1 MIKMAIILR
10 ACLPCLCWFIAGAA
24 WANVSVSNTFSDHM
38 VLQRD
43 QPIPI
48 WGKAAA
54 GEKVSVTLGSQSQ
67 SATTAANGQWKAQFD
82 PMPAQG
88 PLTLVMKGN
97 NTVTVTDVYL
107 GDVWQAA
114 GQSNMDTRLSFYPDL
129 ADSVRKANDPLL
141 RYFTTRQPGQTVGGQ
156 NPWLP
161 VSPATAGDL
170 SATGY
175 FFGKEI
181 RRTSGVAVGLVV
193 TAVGGTTITQWMDPA
208 TLAANPSIANADK
221 GEMWNTWVTPV
232 VGYGIKGTVWIQGE
246 QNCNAA
252 DAPLYGDRFALLIQG
267 WRKAWGQGDFPFYF
281 GQLSS
286 TSGTPAP
293 DEISHV
299 AQVREGQRMGLRQPK
314 TAMTVN
320 FDIGA
325 GDWHF
330 PNKPE
335 AGRRLSLAA
344 RALSYGEKNLPY
356 SGPMLLSKS
365 ILGNQVKLRFAHAE
379 GGLVAKGGKLAGF
392 AIASASGN
400 WMWGD
405 AVIRGDSVIVSH
417 ASIPN
422 PTKVRYAWSNRPEA
436 SLLNQAG
443 LPASPFTTESPEL
456 PVGIEA
462 VERNS
467 IRRKGIVPDHV
478 SADVL
483 GRTYNP
489 IRKGRT
495 VHR

>member
-1 MIKMAIILR
+1 MIKMAMVFR
-10 ACLPCLCWFIAGAA
+10 ACLPCLCCFIAGAA
-24 WANVSVSNTFSDHM
+24 WANVSVTKTFSDHM

-43 QPIPI
+43 QPFPI

-54 GEKVSVTLGSQSQ
+54 GEKVSVTLGNRSQ
-67 SATTAANGQWKAQFD
+67 SATTAANGQWKVQFD

-107 GDVWQAA
+107 GDVWQVA
-114 GQSNMDTRLSFYPDL
+114 GQSNMDTRLGFYPDL

-141 RYFTTRQPGQTVGGQ
+141 RYFTTRQPGQTIGGQ
-156 NPWLP
+156 NPWLS
-161 VSPATAGDL
+161 VSPTTAGEL

-181 RRTSGVAVGLVV
+181 RRASGVAVGLVV

-208 TLAANPSIANADK
+208 TLAGNPSITNADK
-221 GEMWNTWVTPV
+221 GGMWDTWVTPV
-232 VGYGIKGTVWIQGE
+232 AGYGIKGTVWIQGE
-246 QNCNAA
+246 QNCNAT

-293 DEISHV
+293 DELSHV
-299 AQVREGQRMGLRQPK
+299 AQVREGQRMGLRQPQ

-325 GDWHF
+325 GDWHY

-335 AGRRLSLAA
+335 AGRRLSLVA
-344 RALSYGEKNLPY
+344 RALSYGEKSLPY

-365 ILGNQVKLRFAHAE
+365 IAGNQVKLRFAHAE

-392 AIASASGN
+392 AIASAAGN

-417 ASIPN
+417 PSIPN

-456 PVGIEA
+456 TVRIEA
-462 VERNS
+462 LERNIS
-467 IRRKGIVPDHV
+467 PRKGAIPAHWP
-478 SADVL
+478 ADVL
-483 GRTYNP
+483 GRTYKP
-489 IRKGRT
+489 TRKGRSA
-495 VHR
+495 HR